1 MNMKSKTA
9 VSKISCLVLSLLL
22 TTSIV
27 FGQAVPEKEEKCPR
41 TVKVLVGEIIGE
53 TFLEYR
59 DLETP
64 VLPERTDNFTSLIPG
79 EIKEI
84 KTNAGSDVKTGDV
97 LMMIDDASI
106 KKEIADANE
115 RIRRW
120 KRILRK
126 RENWAVRSPAAEN
139 QAKRNIKNYEDLVAE
154 KQKELEKIIIKSP
167 VDGRIDTLNVKPGDH
182 ISADFV
188 LGTIVN
194 IQPVK
199 ILLDQYTDKV
209 NNNQKIKIKIKELS
223 QIFTGVV
230 QKTND
235 GKTYIVIQNS
245 DKKILPGMNTHF
257 RILFKEHKN
266 VVVLPEE
273 QFSKD
278 DGGVFVYIARGKY
291 AKKSYLKTGP
301 VEKGKVLIL
310 DGLAVGDEMI
320 ISEVLSAKEAAL
332 KEKLTCVKDNKK
344 IRVMVM
350 DDAKGRFVKR
360 KKGAKPLPVK
370 EAKEEIAKKEIPVK
384 KIEPT
389 PAAKKE
395 EPPKPVKK
403 TEPPK
408 IEKKPVEVKEKVE
421 KPIVP
426 EVPKKEKTTKP
437 TVEAEYR
444 KVDAFID
451 YLTNNK
457 DTLKYDKFRVRT
469 MDGIMV
475 VVVYCNALCRD
486 KLIPVIHKFE
496 VKQYYVTQLKP
507 DRFQIETY
515 FPDGRK
521 IPERIPRVIK
531 ERKVP
536 RVRPDVVGPPLPK
549 LRIGAA
555 LGYHLMFDTNFK
567 EVYGNMLAMGLDI
580 SYTISQKLDIW
591 AYAGTSSKTAEI
603 DWAEQDLKFSFTP
616 ITLNLRY
623 FFKRDQK
630 WDFFTGAGINIYSFK
645 DENPIEEVKDNAVG
659 MNLLAGAYYHITEKF
674 LLHLALRF
682 NIVRKAIEEADN
694 DLNMNSAELLF
705 GISYNF

>member
-9 VSKISCLVLSLLL
+9 VSKISCLILSVLLITSL
-22 TTSIV
+22 V
-27 FGQAVPEKEEKCPR
+27 FAQAVQKKQEKCPR
-41 TVKVLVGEIIGE
+41 TVKVLLGEIVGE

-59 DLETP
+59 DLEKP
-64 VLPERTDNFTSLIPG
+64 ILPDRTGNFTSPLAG
-79 EIKEI
+79 GIKEI
-84 KTNAGSDVKTGDV
+84 KTTAGSDVKTGDV
-97 LMMIDDASI
+97 LMVIDDAPI
-106 KKEIADANE
+106 KKEVADAKE
-115 RIRRW
+115 SIRRW
-120 KRILRK
+120 QRILKK
-126 RENWAVRSPAAEN
+126 RENWAVRSPGAEN
-139 QAKRNIKNYEDLVAE
+139 QAKQNLKRYEDLVAE
-154 KQKELEKIIIKSP
+154 KQEVLGKTIIKSP
-167 VDGRIDTLNVKPGDH
+167 VNGRIDTLNVKEGDH

-194 IQPVK
+194 IDQVK

-209 NNNQKIKIKIKELS
+209 NNGQKIKIKIKELS
-223 QIFTGVV
+223 QTVKGVV
-230 QKTND
+230 QKTDD
-235 GKTYIVIQNS
+235 GSTYIVIQNS
-245 DKKILPGMNTHF
+245 DKKILHNMNTHF

-266 VVVLPEE
+266 VVVLPKE

-278 DGGVFVYIARGKY
+278 DGGVFVYIAKDKY

-301 VEKGKVLIL
+301 VEKGRVLIL

-320 ISEVLSAKEAAL
+320 ISEVLLAKEAAL

-350 DDAKGRFVKR
+350 DDAKGKFVKR
-360 KKGAKPLPVK
+360 KKGAKPVPVK
-370 EAKEEIAKKEIPVK
+370 EVKEEIAKKEIPVK
-384 KIEPT
+384 KVEPT
-389 PAAKKE
+389 PVVKKE
-395 EPPKPVKK
+395 EPPKVLKK
-403 TEPPK
+403 IEPPK

-426 EVPKKEKTTKP
+426 EVPKE
-437 TVEAEYR
+437 EEYR

-457 DTLKYDKFRVRT
+457 DTLKYEKFRVRT
-469 MDGIMV
+469 TDGIMV
-475 VVVYCNALCRD
+475 VVIYCNATCRD

-496 VKQYYVTQLKP
+496 VEQYYVSQLKP
-507 DRFQIETY
+507 DRYQIETY

-521 IPERIPRVIK
+521 IT
-531 ERKVP
+531 P
-536 RVRPDVVGPPLPK
+536 RVRRVRPYVIGPPLPK

-567 EVYGNMLAMGLDI
+567 EVYGNMLALGVDI

-603 DWAEQDLKFSFTP
+603 DWAAEDLKFSFTP

-630 WDFFTGAGINIYSFK
+630 WDFFAGAGINIYSFK
-645 DENPIEEVKDNAVG
+645 DENPIEEVKDNAIG
-659 MNLLAGAYYHITEKF
+659 MNLLAGTYYHITEKF

-682 NIVRKAIEEADN
+682 NIVRKAIEGTDN

>member
-9 VSKISCLVLSLLL
+9 ISKISCFVLSLLL

-27 FGQAVPEKEEKCPR
+27 FGQAAQKKEEKCPG
-41 TVKVLVGEIIGE
+41 TVKVLVGEIVGNN
-53 TFLEYR
+53 FLEYR
-59 DLETP
+59 DLEKG
-64 VLPERTDNFTSLIPG
+64 VLPDRTERFTSPMPG
-79 EIKEI
+79 GIKEI
-84 KTNAGSDVKTGDV
+84 KTPVGSDVKTNDV
-97 LMMIDDASI
+97 LIVIDDAPI
-106 KKEIADANE
+106 KKEIADVKE
-115 RIRRW
+115 SISRW
-120 KRILRK
+120 KRILKR

-139 QAKRNIKNYEDLVAE
+139 QAKQNIKRYEDLLAE
-154 KQKELEKIIIKSP
+154 KLEKLDKINIKSP
-167 VDGRIDTLNVKPGDH
+167 VDGRLDSLNVKQGDH
-182 ISADFV
+182 ISKDFV

-194 IQPVK
+194 INQVK
-199 ILLDQYTDKV
+199 ILLDQFTDKV
-209 NNNQKIKIKIKELS
+209 NNGQKIKIKIKELS

-230 QKTND
+230 QRTDD
-235 GKTYIVIQNS
+235 GSTYIVIQNS
-245 DKKILPGMNTHF
+245 DKKILHGMNTHF

-278 DGGVFVYIARGKY
+278 DGGVFVYIAKGKY

-301 VEKGKVLIL
+301 VEKGRVLIL
-310 DGLAVGDEMI
+310 DGLVIGDEMI

-350 DDAKGRFVKR
+350 DEAKGKFVKR
-360 KKGAKPLPVK
+360 KKGAKPVPVK
-370 EAKEEIAKKEIPVK
+370 EVKEEIAKKEIQVK
-384 KIEPT
+384 KVEPT
-389 PAAKKE
+389 PVVKKE
-395 EPPKPVKK
+395 EPPKVVKK
-403 TEPPK
+403 IEPPK
-408 IEKKPVEVKEKVE
+408 IEKKPEEVKEKVD

-426 EVPKKEKTTKP
+426 KVPKEKRIIKP
-437 TVEAEYR
+437 IGEEEYR

-457 DTLKYDKFRVRT
+457 DTLKYEKFRVRT
-469 MDGIMV
+469 TDGIMV
-475 VVVYCNALCRD
+475 VVIYCNETCRD
-486 KLIPVIHKFE
+486 KLIPVIHKFK
-496 VKQYYVTQLKP
+496 VKQYYVNQLKP
-507 DRFQIETY
+507 DRFKIETY
-515 FPDGRK
+515 FTDGRK
-521 IPERIPRVIK
+521 IPERVPGVIK
-531 ERKVP
+531 ERKVR
-536 RVRPDVVGPPLPK
+536 RVKPYVIGPPLPK
-549 LRIGAA
+549 LRIGTAV
-555 LGYHLMFDTNFK
+555 GYLPMFDTNFK

-630 WDFFTGAGINIYSFK
+630 WDFFAGAGLNIYSFR
-645 DENPIEEVKDNAVG
+645 DENPLEEVKDNAVG

-674 LLHLALRF
+674 LLHLALRL

-694 DLNMNSAELLF
+694 DLNMNSAELLI

>member
-1 MNMKSKTA
+1 MNMKSKNA
-9 VSKISCLVLSLLL
+9 VSKISCLVVSLLL
-22 TTSIV
+22 ATSIV
-27 FGQAVPEKEEKCPR
+27 FGQAVQKKEEKCPR
-41 TVKVLVGEIIGE
+41 TVKVLVGEIVGD

-59 DLETP
+59 DLEKV
-64 VLPERTDNFTSLIPG
+64 VLPDRTDNFTSIIPG
-79 EIKEI
+79 GIKEI
-84 KTNAGSDVKTGDV
+84 KTTAGSDVKTGDV
-97 LMMIDDASI
+97 LMVIDDAPI
-106 KKEIADANE
+106 KKKISDAKE
-115 RIRRW
+115 TIRRW
-120 KRILRK
+120 QRILRK

-139 QAKRNIKNYEDLVAE
+139 QAKRNIKRYQDLVAE

-167 VDGRIDTLNVKPGDH
+167 VDGRIDTLNVKLGDH

-194 IQPVK
+194 IHQVK

-209 NNNQKIKIKIKELS
+209 NNGQKIKMKIKEIS

-230 QKTND
+230 QKTDD
-235 GKTYIVIQNS
+235 GGTYIVIQNS
-245 DKKILPGMNTHF
+245 DKKILHGMNTHF

-266 VVVLPEE
+266 VVVLPKE

-278 DGGVFVYIARGKY
+278 DGGVFVYIAKDKY

-301 VEKGKVLIL
+301 VEKGRVLIL
-310 DGLAVGDEMI
+310 DGLTVGDEMI

-332 KEKLTCVKDNKK
+332 KEKLTCIKDNKK
-344 IRVMVM
+344 IKIMVM
-350 DDAKGRFVKR
+350 DDAKGKFVKR
-360 KKGAKPLPVK
+360 KKGAKPLPLK
-370 EAKEEIAKKEIPVK
+370 EVKEEIAKKEIPVK
-384 KIEPT
+384 KVEPA
-389 PAAKKE
+389 PVVKKE

-403 TEPPK
+403 IESPI
-408 IEKKPVEVKEKVE
+408 IEKKPVVVKEKVE

-426 EVPKKEKTTKP
+426 EVPKEEEKTKP
-437 TVEAEYR
+437 KLEEAYR

-457 DTLKYDKFRVRT
+457 DTLKYEKFRVRT

-475 VVVYCNALCRD
+475 VVVYCNATCRD

-496 VKQYYVTQLKP
+496 VKQYYVNQLKP

-521 IPERIPRVIK
+521 LPPRVPRAIK

-536 RVRPDVVGPPLPK
+536 RARPYVVGPPLPK

-567 EVYGNMLAMGLDI
+567 EVYGNMLAVGLDI
-580 SYTISQKLDIW
+580 SYTISEKLDIW
-591 AYAGTSSKTAEI
+591 AYAGTSSKTAAV
-603 DWAEQDLKFSFTP
+603 DWAEEDLKFSFTP

-630 WDFFTGAGINIYSFK
+630 WDFFAGAGLNIYSFK
-645 DENPIEEVKDNAVG
+645 DENPIEEVKDKAVG
-659 MNLLAGAYYHITEKF
+659 MNLLGGAYYHITEKF

>member
-1 MNMKSKTA
+1 MNMKFKTA

-27 FGQAVPEKEEKCPR
+27 LGQAAQKKQEKCPR
-41 TVKVLVGEIIGE
+41 TVKVLVGEIVGD

-59 DLETP
+59 DLEKG
-64 VLPERTDNFTSLIPG
+64 VLPDRTDNFTSFIPG
-79 EIKEI
+79 GIKEI
-84 KTNAGSDVKTGDV
+84 KTAVGNDVKTGDV
-97 LMMIDDASI
+97 LMMIDDAPI
-106 KKEIADANE
+106 KKEIADATV
-115 RIRRW
+115 IIGRW

-126 RENWAVRSPAAEN
+126 REQWAVRSTAAEN
-139 QAKRNIKNYEDLVAE
+139 QAKRNIKKSEDLVVEIQE
-154 KQKELEKIIIKSP
+154 KLGKIIIKSP
-167 VDGRIDTLNVKPGDH
+167 VDGRIETLEVKEGDH
-182 ISADFV
+182 ISQDFV

-194 IQPVK
+194 IDQVK
-199 ILLDQYTDKV
+199 IILDQYSDKV
-209 NNNQKIKIKIKELS
+209 NNGQKIKINVKELS
-223 QIFTGVV
+223 QTVYGVV
-230 QKTND
+230 QKADD
-235 GKTYIVIQNS
+235 GSTYIVIPNS
-245 DKKILPGMNTHF
+245 DKKILHGMNTHF

-266 VVVLPEE
+266 VVVLPKE

-278 DGGVFVYIARGKY
+278 DGGVFVYTAKGKY

-301 VEKGKVLIL
+301 VEKGRVLIL
-310 DGLAVGDEMI
+310 DGLVIGDEMI
-320 ISEVLSAKEAAL
+320 ISEVLSAKEAVL

-350 DDAKGRFVKR
+350 DDAKGKFVKR
-360 KKGAKPLPVK
+360 KKGAKPVPVK
-370 EAKEEIAKKEIPVK
+370 EVKEEIAKKEIPVK
-384 KIEPT
+384 KV
-389 PAAKKE
+389 
-395 EPPKPVKK
+395 EPPKVEKK
-403 TEPPK
+403 KEPPK
-408 IEKKPVEVKEKVE
+408 IEKKPEVVKEKVE

-426 EVPKKEKTTKP
+426 EVPKEEKKIKPKE
-437 TVEAEYR
+437 EAYR

-457 DTLKYDKFRVRT
+457 DTLKYEKFRVRT

-475 VVVYCNALCRD
+475 VVIYCNAACRD
-486 KLIPVIHKFE
+486 KLIPVIHKLE
-496 VKQYYVTQLKP
+496 VKQYYVSQLKP

-521 IPERIPRVIK
+521 IPARVPRVIK
-531 ERKVP
+531 ERRVP
-536 RVRPDVVGPPLPK
+536 RVRPYVVGPPLPK

-555 LGYHLMFDTNFK
+555 LGNHLMFDTNFK
-567 EVYGNMLAMGLDI
+567 EVYGNMLAVGLDI

-603 DWAEQDLKFSFTP
+603 DWAEEDLKFSFTP

-630 WDFFTGAGINIYSFK
+630 WDFFAGAGINIYSFK
-645 DENPIEEVKDNAVG
+645 DENPIEEVKDNASG

-682 NIVRKAIEEADN
+682 NIVKKAIEGTDN

>member
-1 MNMKSKTA
+1 MNMKSKKA

-27 FGQAVPEKEEKCPR
+27 FGQAAQKKEEKCPR
-41 TVKVLVGEIIGE
+41 TVKVLVGEIVGD

-59 DLETP
+59 DLEKP
-64 VLPERTDNFTSLIPG
+64 ILPDRTDNFTCLIPG
-79 EIKEI
+79 GIKEI
-84 KTNAGSDVKTGDV
+84 KTTVGSDVKTGDV
-97 LMMIDDASI
+97 LMVIDDAPI
-106 KKEIADANE
+106 KKEIADARE

-120 KRILRK
+120 QRILRK
-126 RENWAVRSPAAEN
+126 RENWAVRSPAAER
-139 QAKRNIKNYEDLVAE
+139 QAKRNIKRYEDLVAK
-154 KQKELEKIIIKSP
+154 KQEELGKIIVKSP
-167 VDGRIDTLNVKPGDH
+167 VNGRIDTLNVKQGDH

-194 IQPVK
+194 IDQVK
-199 ILLDQYTDKV
+199 ILMDQYTDKV
-209 NNNQKIKIKIKELS
+209 NNGQKIKMKIKEIS

-230 QKTND
+230 QKTDD
-235 GKTYIVIQNS
+235 GSTYIVIQNS
-245 DKKILPGMNTHF
+245 DKRILHGMNTQF

-278 DGGVFVYIARGKY
+278 DEGVFVYIAKDKY

-301 VEKGKVLIL
+301 VEKGRVLIL

-320 ISEVLSAKEAAL
+320 ISEVLSAKEAVL

-350 DDAKGRFVKR
+350 DDTKGKFVKR
-360 KKGAKPLPVK
+360 KKGAKPVPVK
-370 EAKEEIAKKEIPVK
+370 EVKEEIAKKEIPVK
-384 KIEPT
+384 KVEPT
-389 PAAKKE
+389 PTVKKE
-395 EPPKPVKK
+395 EPPKVVKK
-403 TEPPK
+403 IEPPK
-408 IEKKPVEVKEKVE
+408 EE

-426 EVPKKEKTTKP
+426 EAPKEEPKIKP
-437 TVEAEYR
+437 KIEEEYR

-469 MDGIMV
+469 TDGVMV
-475 VVVYCNALCRD
+475 VVVYCNATCRD
-486 KLIPVIHKFE
+486 KLLPVINKFGVE
-496 VKQYYVTQLKP
+496 QYFVKQLKP

-521 IPERIPRVIK
+521 IPERIPRVAK
-531 ERKVP
+531 ER
-536 RVRPDVVGPPLPK
+536 RVRRVKPYVIAPPLPK

-603 DWAEQDLKFSFTP
+603 DLGTGTEELKFSFTP

-630 WDFFTGAGINIYSFK
+630 WDFFAGAGLNIYSFK

-682 NIVRKAIEEADN
+682 NIVRKAIEDTDN

>member
-1 MNMKSKTA
+1 MNMKSKNA

-27 FGQAVPEKEEKCPR
+27 FGQAAQKKEEKCPR
-41 TVKVLVGEIIGE
+41 TVKVLVGEIVGD

-59 DLETP
+59 DLEKP
-64 VLPERTDNFTSLIPG
+64 IFPDRTDSFTSLIPG
-79 EIKEI
+79 GIKEI
-84 KTNAGSDVKTGDV
+84 KTTAGSDVKTGDV
-97 LMMIDDASI
+97 LMVIDDAPI
-106 KKEIADANE
+106 KKEVANAKE
-115 RIRRW
+115 TIRRW
-120 KRILRK
+120 QRILKK

-139 QAKRNIKNYEDLVAE
+139 QAKRNIKKYEDLVAE
-154 KQKELEKIIIKSP
+154 KLEELGKIIVKSP
-167 VDGRIDTLNVKPGDH
+167 VDGRIDTLNVKQGDH

-194 IQPVK
+194 IDQVK
-199 ILLDQYTDKV
+199 FLLDQYTDKV
-209 NNNQKIKIKIKELS
+209 NNGQKINIKIKELS
-223 QIFTGVV
+223 ITVTGVV
-230 QKTND
+230 QKTDD
-235 GKTYIVIQNS
+235 GSTYIVIQNS
-245 DKKILPGMNTHF
+245 AKKILHGMNTHF

-266 VVVLPEE
+266 VVVLPKE

-278 DGGVFVYIARGKY
+278 DGGAFVYTAKGKY

-301 VEKGKVLIL
+301 VEKGRVLIL

-350 DDAKGRFVKR
+350 DDAKSKFVKR
-360 KKGAKPLPVK
+360 KKGAKPVPVK
-370 EAKEEIAKKEIPVK
+370 EVKEEIAKKEITVK
-384 KIEPT
+384 KVEP
-389 PAAKKE
+389 PPVVKKE
-395 EPPKPVKK
+395 EPPKVEKK
-403 TEPPK
+403 KEPPK
-408 IEKKPVEVKEKVE
+408 IEKKPEKVKEEIV
-421 KPIVP
+421 KPEVP
-426 EVPKKEKTTKP
+426 EVPKEEKKIQP
-437 TVEAEYR
+437 IEEEEYR

-457 DTLKYDKFRVRT
+457 DTLKYEKFRVRT

-475 VVVYCNALCRD
+475 VVVYCNAACRD

-496 VKQYYVTQLKP
+496 VKQYYVSQLKP
-507 DRFQIETY
+507 DRYQIETY
-515 FPDGRK
+515 FPAGK
-521 IPERIPRVIK
+521 RIPARVPGRVTK
-531 ERKVP
+531 ER
-536 RVRPDVVGPPLPK
+536 RVRPYVTGAPLPK

-555 LGYHLMFDTNFK
+555 FGYHLMFDTNFK
-567 EVYGNMLAMGLDI
+567 EVYGNMLALGLDI
-580 SYTISQKLDIW
+580 SYTISEKLDVW

-603 DWAEQDLKFSFTP
+603 DWAAEDLKFSFTP

-623 FFKRDQK
+623 FFKRDIK
-630 WDFFTGAGINIYSFK
+630 WDFFAGAGLNIYSFK
-645 DENPIEEVKDNAVG
+645 DENPIEEVKDSAVG

-682 NIVRKAIEEADN
+682 NIVRKAIEGTDN